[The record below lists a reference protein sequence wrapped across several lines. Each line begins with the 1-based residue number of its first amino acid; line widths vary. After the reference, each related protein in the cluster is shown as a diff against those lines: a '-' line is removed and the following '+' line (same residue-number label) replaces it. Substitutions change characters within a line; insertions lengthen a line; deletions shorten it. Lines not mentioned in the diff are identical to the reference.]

1 MIRRGA
7 RPSTNYLIV
16 ANTVVCDRRIS
27 FAASGLL
34 LHLLSKPDDW
44 EVSAAALAR
53 EAQEGRDRIYKLL
66 NELIDA
72 GYCERIV
79 RRSEGGKILGT
90 DYEISDT
97 PGDSQEPLE
106 EPLPEKPD
114 TVNPDTVSPDT
125 VNPTQQSKEYNKVNT
140 ELSNQSESARERTP
154 ASARKPKSQTKRGT
168 RLPGDWTLTEE
179 FHTEAQRIRPDLIN
193 RIHEIADEFRDY
205 WVALSGQRGVKV
217 DWLATWRNWLRR
229 ERSSAPKFK
238 TAADQ
243 RSERAAATYD
253 YERATNF

>member
-7 RPSTNYLIV
+7 RPSSNYLVV
-16 ANTVVCDRRIS
+16 ANSVVCDRRIS

-79 RRSEGGKILGT
+79 RRSDGGKILGT

-97 PGDSQEPLE
+97 PRDSQEPLE

-114 TVNPDTVSPDT
+114 TVNPDTVSPYT

-140 ELSNQSESARERTP
+140 GLSNQSESAQERPP
-154 ASARKPKSQTKRGT
+154 ASTRKPKSQTKRGT

-179 FHTEAQRIRPDLIN
+179 FRTEAQRIRPDLIN
-193 RIHEIADEFRDY
+193 RIHDIADEFKDY
-205 WVALSGQRGVKV
+205 WVAQSGQRGVKA
-217 DWLATWRNWLRR
+217 DWLATWRNWIRR
-229 ERSSAPKFK
+229 ERSSPPQAQVHSL
-238 TAADQ
+238 Q
-243 RSERAAATYD
+243 RTRDRSVTEILTD
-253 YERATNF
+253 TTW